1 MVKIIVADRKHD
13 CTHLLGQF
21 LDESHYDLL
30 LEEDCDVYA
39 PPDCDVATTADCDV
53 PRDCANCVAG
63 THERRIIMKFR
74 KNFFTKQQQD
84 DAYAGLREAAI
95 ETQNRGLAA
104 GPRADKLGNRE
115 WVTEY

>member
-53 PRDCANCVAG
+53 
-63 THERRIIMKFR
+63 H
-74 KNFFTKQQQD
+74 
-84 DAYAGLREAAI
+84 
-95 ETQNRGLAA
+95 
-104 GPRADKLGNRE
+104 
-115 WVTEY
+115 VTALTVSLVHTSVE